1 MIRRRGLAAERPT
14 PGEETEEKHIEI
26 AVLCKQIIQKNISI
40 SFERNAVKLLFL
52 FSSFSLLTHET
63 SLNRKL
69 NISPNDKRK
78 NISQM

>member
-40 SFERNAVKLLFL
+40 SFERNAVKLLFFFFFFPFDSRNL
-52 FSSFSLLTHET
+52 FKSKTQYFT
-63 SLNRKL
+63 K
-69 NISPNDKRK
+69 
-78 NISQM
+78 